1 MRRNKSH
8 FPYQPHPMRATRGLR
23 SANSCAYPARVNENA
38 MAALACKNSR
48 RFMRRGLLVTSK
60 YEYVSVGAGLQKA
73 RCSQLLPPVEDRFV
87 GALALLEDYR
97 KSKGAKSTR

>member
-60 YEYVSVGAGLQKA
+60 YEYVSVGAGLRKA
-73 RCSQLLPPVEDRFV
+73 RRNRFV
-87 GALALLEDYR
+87 GALAFSEDYR
-97 KSKGAKSTR
+97 KSKGAKSAR